1 MRTSLTESSAL
12 IGISAVSLA
21 YAHAQLGLKMFSHR
35 SLPLAVSMF
44 AVVPLLVLALSPPW
58 ESGRRR
64 GELFVAGSA
73 NDAALRTRIAAL
85 SPTVS
90 PDDAR
95 RVAYTAYMTGL
106 ELARKWR
113 VVWLPGLQN
122 LLVNVGAR
130 KGGLCFQWATELLV
144 RLDALKLQ
152 TLELHWAESFA
163 NTMGEHNVI
172 VVTATGQPFEQG
184 ILLDNWRQSG
194 HLVWTQVAM
203 DPEYHWKEN
212 KSEAARRLGRARDV
226 ASKQLREHHEQNK
239 GSSN

>member
-1 MRTSLTESSAL
+1 M
-12 IGISAVSLA
+12 
-21 YAHAQLGLKMFSHR
+21 GLKMFFHR
-35 SLPLAVSMF
+35 SLPLWVSMF
-44 AVVPLLVLALSPPW
+44 AVVPVLVLALSPPW

-64 GELFVAGSA
+64 GELFVPRSA
-73 NDAALRTRIAAL
+73 DDAALRTRIAAL
-85 SPTVS
+85 APSAS

-95 RVAYTAYMTGL
+95 RVVYTAYMTGV
-106 ELARKWR
+106 ELRHQWR

-122 LLVNVGAR
+122 LLVNIGAR

-163 NTMGEHNVI
+163 NTNGEHNVI
-172 VVTATGQPFEQG
+172 VVTARGQPFEQG
-184 ILLDNWRQSG
+184 ILLDNWRYSG
-194 HLVWTQVAM
+194 HLVWTQVTM

-212 KSEAARRLGRARDV
+212 KSEAVRRLGRAREM
-226 ASKQLREHHEQNK
+226 ASKQVGEHHEQNK